1 MRIMILLLVL
11 AGLALPASAQNQA
24 TQLADA
30 SARITQALNLYAQ
43 AADSIRSQ
51 MTAQQKM
58 GTALFFA
65 AAMAIEDNSLSLSG
79 FCQLQQLSKS
89 PTATKQSIVT
99 PLVQQYRTSNS
110 QQVANLSLALP
121 LLPPSLAQQA
131 NFVMIAVTNAAAFI
145 DKGCQ

>member
-24 TQLADA
+24 TQLAEA

-65 AAMAIEDNSLSLSG
+65 AAMALEDNSLSLSG
-79 FCQLQQLSKS
+79 LCQLQQLSKS
-89 PTATKQSIVT
+89 PTATKQRIVT

-110 QQVANLSLALP
+110 QQVKLIPRTALTAP
-121 LLPPSLAQQA
+121 ESG
-131 NFVMIAVTNAAAFI
+131 AAGELRNDRCHKRGSI
-145 DKGCQ
+145 Y

>member
-89 PTATKQSIVT
+89 PTFTKQSVVT